1 MAAEPKSRDVIR
13 ERERETVGKRKEEE
27 EKKEHSEH
35 TARFLTVIS
44 EHL

>member
-1 MAAEPKSRDVIR
+1 MAAEPKSRDVI
-13 ERERETVGKRKEEE
+13 RERETVGKRKEEE